1 MTGNVEIMEAL
12 RQELE
17 QSRVRSTVHV
27 KRFWRGLDPE
37 AGTRGGGGG
46 AVGDNHPPIIS
57 ESFWM
62 LVV

>member
-17 QSRVRSTVHV
+17 QSRVSSTVHV

-37 AGTRGGGGG
+37 AGTRRGGGGG
-46 AVGDNHPPIIS
+46 GSGRQPPPNN
-57 ESFWM
+57 F
-62 LVV
+62 